1 MVPFAQDKPG
11 IRDYY
16 DIAAPR
22 AGCCSRGCSGTGD
35 FGMRGPQEHQNSPA
49 PLTPAAARR
58 RGGGWVAGS
67 TRRRV
72 FFITLVYA
80 LVSVLWIYFSDQVLA
95 LLVRDPDAMT
105 RWSVYKGWAFVLVT
119 SLLLLW
125 LISRAYGALESAW
138 SEVQELNDTL
148 EHRVADRTRELQAA
162 VLRAES
168 ADRLKSAFLATMSHE
183 LRTPLNSII
192 GFTGVV
198 LQGMAGPLTPEQRKQ
213 LGMVRNSARH
223 LLELINDV
231 LDLSKIE
238 AGQLQLRADPFNL
251 PEAIGQVVASIE
263 PMAVSKGLAVH
274 VNIDPA
280 LGTMNSDRRRLQQI
294 ILNLLNNAIKF
305 TDIGR
310 IELHAG
316 LQQANDGNPELLRLA
331 VSDTGVGIREE
342 DLGRLFQPFSQVD
355 DGLSRQ
361 YEGTGLGL
369 AICRRLAELLGG
381 CITVSSRPNQGS
393 TFTVILPLEKP

>member
-1 MVPFAQDKPG
+1 MRGLEEHQKLSAQ
-11 IRDYY
+11 
-16 DIAAPR
+16 APR
-22 AGCCSRGCSGTGD
+22 RG
-35 FGMRGPQEHQNSPA
+35 A
-49 PLTPAAARR
+49 
-58 RGGGWVAGS
+58 GWVAGS

-95 LLVRDPDAMT
+95 MLVRDPDTMT

-125 LISRAYGALESAW
+125 LISRAYGALELAW
-138 SEVQELNDTL
+138 SELRTLNDTL

-162 VLRAES
+162 VQRAES

-238 AGQLQLRADPFNL
+238 AGQLQLRAEPFNL

-274 VNIDPA
+274 VDIDPA
-280 LGTMNSDRRRLQQI
+280 LATMNSDRRRLQQI
-294 ILNLLNNAIKF
+294 ILNLLNNAVKF

-310 IELHAG
+310 IELHAS
-316 LQQANDGNPELLRLA
+316 LQAAEGGQPEQVRLA

-369 AICRRLAELLGG
+369 AICRRLAGLLGG
-381 CITVSSRPNQGS
+381 CITVSSHANRGS